1 MGNALGQAGSAYT
14 SIIGG
19 VMPMA
24 DKVNVKV
31 VLSDKEKENLH
42 YNLKTAIFRD
52 LKEKDLISDMQLKD
66 LLDKAPKFLN

>member
-1 MGNALGQAGSAYT
+1 MGSALRQAGSAYT
-14 SIIGG
+14 SIGG
-19 VMPMA
+19 VMPMG
-24 DKVNVKV
+24 KVNI

-42 YNLKTAIFRD
+42 YNLKAAIFRD